1 MTTTPTFPRRMN
13 NARRRRRF
21 FASSVSKGL
30 GGGDASNAS
39 SIASS
44 AQERLLEEEGKF
56 LLKNEVLKTLEKGL
70 SYEIRTGC
78 LNARGKKYSN
88 FEEFLTAQLTL
99 LSEDAAVKN
108 SVKSSAMVRRMK
120 EDGVLYGR
128 LPASERERMLTN
140 MKGALPIVLAEVSSN
155 ASDSKGTRNDE
166 RSASGNE
173 SSTSGGGLNGSAQ
186 VVAGWQPPPS
196 AKRTASSPPPSSSS
210 SSSSSSSTSSSSSM
224 KSLGVLSSSTV
235 RKETSSSVA
244 SKQPIV
250 EAVKDKKMP
259 TVIVF
264 DLETTGLSKE
274 RDRIVEIACVDLSDV
289 TSAASVAGDGTDI
302 KNFQTLVNPG
312 RFSIPSH
319 VQKLTGITNAM
330 VSAPDIPS
338 FQMAAER
345 FEAFIEAARLKNKES
360 GDGAYSGEVLLAAHN
375 ARQFDS
381 SFLQREYWR
390 LGREMPS
397 HWRFLDTLPLSRSV
411 LKKSGNTK
419 FTLDALREHY
429 EITINEGDM
438 MHRAFTDVKVLSR
451 IIHQLLA
458 DNERANTRFSE
469 DKVGLLDSY
478 SFSLG
483 DPGAGSLKRQIA
495 AATSSTTGT
504 PANQPWFSGGTTRTS
519 TGGIADAV
527 DAWENVRAMSGEDF
541 GVDEDFNGGDDDSS
555 SIMYNLKQQ
564 NKEESEEAKTRN
576 RLKRPFWAQADPING
591 FAPPTLDFAKLSTTD
606 ENDDK
611 DLRALRNDIDAWKE
625 TPIREAFGAGSSYEL
640 DEKTL
645 KALETEGVD
654 TVEAILRVCPRKY
667 QEYSPMSNDLRPG
680 TSVSLLGRVVGV
692 QVAPFT
698 RGRSRQPSVITLETV
713 KTSETNEASEG
724 EGWGKSPQ
732 RFKVKIWEYLTK
744 DVKSSLTRD
753 AIVKVRGTLGNFTGS
768 EFSVESAKILTD
780 AQDVTP
786 IGEAGEVVATYAKK
800 ASMTNEEWHKAIPRA
815 LEFFL
820 KKLKGDPLEVS
831 LGKEN
836 ALLKELQL
844 VSHAEAVA
852 SIHAPATVEQVARA
866 RERLAF
872 EELLILQVQ
881 LMGERKRLQSLAA
894 ENEGEGDKEG
904 ISIVSTHLCDQLRK
918 ELSFSLTRSQ
928 DQALEEILTDM
939 AGPAPM
945 LRLLQG
951 DVGCGKTVVAALA
964 LLAAVGAG
972 HQGALMA
979 PTEVLANQHYKTLS
993 DLLREMGPD
1002 APKCEIITGST
1013 KQKELKLIY
1022 EKIESGEISIVVG
1035 TTSLINENVKFKSLG
1050 LAVVDEQHRFGVNQ
1064 RAKLLSKG
1072 GEPPHMLTMSATPIP
1087 RTLAMTKFGE
1097 MALSVIEEK
1106 PAGRLPIYTKVLD
1119 PSEHEIAFEAIQEET
1134 QRGGQ
1139 AYVILRYV
1147 SDKDTEKNQTKGAE
1161 EEFER
1166 LKLRLPNVKFGLLHG
1181 QLSSE
1186 EKQNALDLFAKGE
1199 TQCLVATS
1207 VVEVGVDVPNAS
1219 LIVIDASGGGGSG
1232 GFGLA
1237 ALHQLRGRVGR
1248 GSRQSRC
1255 FLLNTP
1261 NPDED
1266 REERARD
1273 RLTVLEK
1280 TNDGFRVA
1288 ESDLQLRGAGDL
1300 WGSKQSGNS
1309 VELFHASLA
1318 TDLYLLESARKAAA
1332 ELVAASEVEAAPTTA
1347 MMKSLL
1353 PAPVQI
1359 ALEKRTVVDLSLEAK
1374 F

>member
-1 MTTTPTFPRRMN
+1 MR
-13 NARRRRRF
+13 
-21 FASSVSKGL
+21 
-30 GGGDASNAS
+30 
-39 SIASS
+39 
-44 AQERLLEEEGKF
+44 
-56 LLKNEVLKTLEKGL
+56 
-70 SYEIRTGC
+70 
-78 LNARGKKYSN
+78 
-88 FEEFLTAQLTL
+88 
-99 LSEDAAVKN
+99 
-108 SVKSSAMVRRMK
+108 
-120 EDGVLYGR
+120 
-128 LPASERERMLTN
+128 
-140 MKGALPIVLAEVSSN
+140 GALPIVMAEVN
-155 ASDSKGTRNDE
+155 ANE
-166 RSASGNE
+166 RSMSGRE
-173 SSTSGGGLNGSAQ
+173 SSTSDGNGTR
-186 VVAGWQPPPS
+186 VAGWQPPTS
-196 AKRTASSPPPSSSS
+196 VKRTKSAPSP
-210 SSSSSSSTSSSSSM
+210 
-224 KSLGVLSSSTV
+224 KNGVLSSSTV
-235 RKETSSSVA
+235 EKETL
-244 SKQPIV
+244 SKEQHKPIKDV
-250 EAVKDKKMP
+250 PAKDKKMP

-274 RDRIVEIACVDLSDV
+274 RDRIVEIACMNLYDMS
-289 TSAASVAGDGTDI
+289 SSSNGTEDI

-345 FEAFIEAARLKNKES
+345 FEAFIEAARLKNKE
-360 GDGAYSGEVLLAAHN
+360 DGKYSGEVLLAAHN

-429 EITINEGDM
+429 SITMNEGDM

-451 IIHQLLA
+451 IIHQLLI
-458 DNERANTRFSE
+458 DNEKSNTRYSE
-469 DKVGLLDSY
+469 DKVGLLESY

-495 AATSSTTGT
+495 AATTTSA
-504 PANQPWFSGGTTRTS
+504 PPNQPWFSGGTTRTS

-527 DAWENVRAMSGEDF
+527 DAWENVRAMSSEDF
-541 GVDEDFNGGDDDSS
+541 GGDDDFDGEDNDSSS

-564 NKEESEEAKTRN
+564 NKEESEEAKTRS
-576 RLKRPFWAQADPING
+576 RLKRPFWAQSDPING

-606 ENDDK
+606 ESDK
-611 DLRALRNDIDAWKE
+611 DLEALRYDIDAWKE

-680 TSVSLLGRVVGV
+680 TAVSLLGRVVDV

-698 RGRSRQPSVITLETV
+698 RGRSRQPNVITLEMIDTENTESA
-713 KTSETNEASEG
+713 TSE
-724 EGWGKSPQ
+724 EGWGKSAQ
-732 RFKVKIWEYLTK
+732 HFKVKIWEYLTK
-744 DVKSSLTRD
+744 DVKNSLTRD

-768 EFSVESAKILTD
+768 KFSIESAKILTD
-780 AQDVTP
+780 PQEVTP

-836 ALLKELQL
+836 ALLKELQV
-844 VSHAEAVA
+844 VSHAEAIT

-872 EELLILQVQ
+872 EELLILQIQ
-881 LMGERKRLQSLAA
+881 LMGERKRLQSLAG
-894 ENEGEGDKEG
+894 ENEGEGEKEG

-939 AGPAPM
+939 AGPVPM

-1002 APKCEIITGST
+1002 APKCEIITGNT

-1106 PAGRLPIYTKVLD
+1106 PAGRLPIWTKVLD
-1119 PSEHEIAFEAIQEET
+1119 PPEHEVAFEAIQEET

-1166 LKLRLPNVKFGLLHG
+1166 LKLKLPNVKFGLLHG

-1186 EKQNALDLFAKGE
+1186 EKQTALDLFALGE

-1273 RLTVLEK
+1273 RLAVLEK

-1332 ELVAASEVEAAPTTA
+1332 ELVAASEVDANES
-1347 MMKSLL
+1347 KSL
-1353 PAPVQI
+1353 PAPILI
-1359 ALEKRTVVDLSLEAK
+1359 ALEKRAVVDVSLEAK

>member
-1 MTTTPTFPRRMN
+1 LGVLHFCMRERALRRMMMSTSSSLAARSQV
-13 NARRRRRF
+13 ARRRAAGGVVVVVPPGASRARLSSSSSAS
-21 FASSVSKGL
+21 ASSSAK
-30 GGGDASNAS
+30 DASTTPS
-39 SIASS
+39 SSS
-44 AQERLLEEEGKF
+44 SSSVQNLES
-56 LLKNEVLKTLEKGL
+56 LVIDPLEKGL
-70 SYEIRTGC
+70 SYEIKTGC
-78 LNARGKKYSN
+78 SNARGKKFAN
-88 FEEFLTAQLTL
+88 FQQFLTAQLTR
-99 LSEDAAVKN
+99 LSEDALVKN
-108 SVKSSAMVRRMK
+108 SLKSSSIVRRMK
-120 EDGVLYGR
+120 EDGVLYGQ
-128 LPASERERMLTN
+128 LPANERERMLIN
-140 MKGALPIVLAEVSSN
+140 MRGALPIVMAEVN
-155 ASDSKGTRNDE
+155 ANE
-166 RSASGNE
+166 RSMSGRE
-173 SSTSGGGLNGSAQ
+173 SSTSDGNGTR
-186 VVAGWQPPPS
+186 VAGWQPPAS
-196 AKRTASSPPPSSSS
+196 VKRTKSAPSPQS
-210 SSSSSSSTSSSSSM
+210 
-224 KSLGVLSSSTV
+224 GVLSSSTV
-235 RKETSSSVA
+235 EKETL
-244 SKQPIV
+244 SKEQHKPIKDV
-250 EAVKDKKMP
+250 PAKDKKMP

-274 RDRIVEIACVDLSDV
+274 RDRIVEIACMNLYDMS
-289 TSAASVAGDGTDI
+289 SSSNGTEDI

-345 FEAFIEAARLKNKES
+345 FEAFIEAARLKNKE
-360 GDGAYSGEVLLAAHN
+360 DGKYSGEVLLAAHN

-429 EITINEGDM
+429 SITMNEGDM

-451 IIHQLLA
+451 IIHQLLI
-458 DNERANTRFSE
+458 DNEKSNTRYSE
-469 DKVGLLDSY
+469 DKVGLLESY

-495 AATSSTTGT
+495 AATTTSA
-504 PANQPWFSGGTTRTS
+504 PPNQPWFSGGTTRTS

-527 DAWENVRAMSGEDF
+527 DAWENVRAMSSEDF
-541 GVDEDFNGGDDDSS
+541 GGDDDFDGEDNDSSS

-564 NKEESEEAKTRN
+564 NKEESEEAKTRS
-576 RLKRPFWAQADPING
+576 RLKRPFWAQSDPING

-606 ENDDK
+606 ESDK
-611 DLRALRNDIDAWKE
+611 DLEALRYDIDAWKE

-680 TSVSLLGRVVGV
+680 TAVSLLGRVVDV

-698 RGRSRQPSVITLETV
+698 RGRSRQPNVITLEMIDTENTESA
-713 KTSETNEASEG
+713 TSE
-724 EGWGKSPQ
+724 EGWGKSAQ
-732 RFKVKIWEYLTK
+732 HFKVKIWEYLTK
-744 DVKSSLTRD
+744 DVKNSLTRD

-768 EFSVESAKILTD
+768 KFSIESAKILTD
-780 AQDVTP
+780 PQEVTP

-836 ALLKELQL
+836 ALLKELQV
-844 VSHAEAVA
+844 VSHAEAVT

-872 EELLILQVQ
+872 EELLILQIQ
-881 LMGERKRLQSLAA
+881 LMGERKRLQSLAG
-894 ENEGEGDKEG
+894 ENEGEGEKEG

-939 AGPAPM
+939 AGPVPM

-1002 APKCEIITGST
+1002 APKCEIITGNT

-1106 PAGRLPIYTKVLD
+1106 PAGRLPIWTKVLD
-1119 PSEHEIAFEAIQEET
+1119 PPEHEVAFEAIQEET

-1166 LKLRLPNVKFGLLHG
+1166 LKLKLPNVKFGLLHG

-1186 EKQNALDLFAKGE
+1186 EKQTALDLFAVGE

-1273 RLTVLEK
+1273 RLAVLEK

-1332 ELVAASEVEAAPTTA
+1332 ELVAASEVDANES
-1347 MMKSLL
+1347 KSL
-1353 PAPVQI
+1353 PAPVLI
-1359 ALEKRTVVDLSLEAK
+1359 ALEKRAVVDVSLEAK

>member
-1 MTTTPTFPRRMN
+1 VQR
-13 NARRRRRF
+13 
-21 FASSVSKGL
+21 
-30 GGGDASNAS
+30 
-39 SIASS
+39 
-44 AQERLLEEEGKF
+44 LEES
-56 LLKNEVLKTLEKGL
+56 LIAPLEKGL
-70 SYEIRTGC
+70 AYEIKTGC
-78 LNARGKKYSN
+78 ANARGRKFAN
-88 FEEFLTAQLTL
+88 FEEFLTKQLTL
-99 LSEDAAVKN
+99 LSE
-108 SVKSSAMVRRMK
+108 SELVKSSNKSSSIVLRMK
-120 EDGVLYGR
+120 EDGFLYGQ
-128 LPASERERMLTN
+128 LQANERERMLMN
-140 MKGALPIVLAEVSSN
+140 MRGALPIVLAEVNKTYGSGSGSGN
-155 ASDSKGTRNDE
+155 VTVEDE
-166 RSASGNE
+166 RSMSGSE
-173 SSTSGGGLNGSAQ
+173 SSTSGGESAE
-186 VVAGWQPPPS
+186 VVAGWQPPS
-196 AKRTASSPPPSSSS
+196 AKRSSGASL
-210 SSSSSSSTSSSSSM
+210 
-224 KSLGVLSSSTV
+224 KNGGVLSSSTV
-235 RKETSSSVA
+235 RKEVSSSSVKA
-244 SKQPIV
+244 EQPSNV
-250 EAVKDKKMP
+250 EDVKDKKMP

-274 RDRIVEIACVDLSDV
+274 RDRIVEIACVDLSD
-289 TSAASVAGDGTDI
+289 AATASDGTEVN
-302 KNFQTLVNPG
+302 NFQTLVNPG

-429 EITINEGDM
+429 AITINEGDM

-458 DNERANTRFSE
+458 DNEKANTRFSK
-469 DKVGLLDSY
+469 DKVGLLESY

-495 AATSSTTGT
+495 AATSSTTS
-504 PANQPWFSGGTTRTS
+504 ASVNQPWFSGGTTRTS

-541 GVDEDFNGGDDDSS
+541 GDDEDFNGDDDSS
-555 SIMYNLKQQ
+555 IVYNLKQQ

-606 ENDDK
+606 ESDK
-611 DLRALRNDIDAWKE
+611 DLQALRNDIDAWKE

-680 TSVSLLGRVVGV
+680 TAVSLLGRVVSV

-698 RGRSRQPSVITLETV
+698 RGRSRQPNVITLETV
-713 KTSETNEASEG
+713 ASSESDEHEG

-780 AQDVTP
+780 PQDVTP

-894 ENEGEGDKEG
+894 ENEGESEKEG

-1022 EKIESGEISIVVG
+1022 EKIESGDISIVVG

-1106 PAGRLPIYTKVLD
+1106 PAGRLPIWTKVLD
-1119 PSEHEIAFEAIQEET
+1119 PPEHEVAFEAIQEET

-1166 LKLRLPNVKFGLLHG
+1166 LKLKLPNVKFGLLHG

-1186 EKQNALDLFAKGE
+1186 EKQSALDLFASGE

-1273 RLTVLEK
+1273 RLAVLEK

-1332 ELVAASEVEAAPTTA
+1332 ELVAASEVETTTTTTSTST
-1347 MMKSLL
+1347 KSATL

-1359 ALEKRTVVDLSLEAK
+1359 ALEKRAVVDLTLEAK